1 MMSSLAKN
9 FAPGFIMAAGLLL
22 TWAAPFSFAD
32 VTPELRDVP
41 YIFKAEPG
49 CPVDVISAKTTLEID
64 PVGIPMA
71 CRVYIDYTNVSHK
84 TLSGIRFRIGY
95 IDGEEEVR
103 GTFHAPDGSTVPP
116 GGTGKGKWRGERVDP
131 RTKKVMIRGLMARF
145 SDGTVWESEKSEG
158 GLIKPT
164 PQPGQEGAK
173 TSGGAGGAVPAFG
186 SGAGGG
192 VGGSTGAGGGASG
205 SAAGSLGP
213 SLGGDSGPPPLNADP
228 PSSQAPAGSSAQ
240 ADTSKPATPPAGGD
254 SFDSY

>member
-9 FAPGFIMAAGLLL
+9 LAPGFIMAAGLLL
-22 TWAAPFSFAD
+22 TLAAPFSSAD

-71 CRVYIDYTNVSHK
+71 CRVYIDYTNVSNK
-84 TLSGIRFRIGY
+84 ALSGIRFRIGY

-158 GLIKPT
+158 GLIKPA

-173 TSGGAGGAVPAFG
+173 TFGGAGAGARAFG
-186 SGAGGG
+186 SGAGG
-192 VGGSTGAGGGASG
+192 VGAAGYGGAATSTSGAGSV
-205 SAAGSLGP
+205 GP
-213 SLGGDSGPPPLNADP
+213 GIGGDGSSPLNADP
-228 PSSQAPAGSSAQ
+228 QSGQGPAGSTQAQ
-240 ADTSKPATPPAGGD
+240 PSSKPATPPAEN
-254 SFDSY
+254 FDSY